1 MDLTLGEASVLHK
14 GQRLHSPVVPSERME
29 TGKRKKERK
38 KEKKN
43 EKIKMTKMKM
53 AFCALPSWRLAVS
66 RGLYM
71 PGKAVSTPGPKAN
84 SNCIIYRRTNLYSCL
99 TYETS
104 NITRDR

>member
-1 MDLTLGEASVLHK
+1 MDLMLGEASVLHE
-14 GQRLHSPVVPSERME
+14 GQRLHSPVVPRERME
-29 TGKRKKERK
+29 KVKRR
-38 KEKKN
+38 KEKKEN

-71 PGKAVSTPGPKAN
+71 PGKAVSTPGRKAN
-84 SNCIIYRRTNLYSCL
+84 SSCIIYRRTNVYSRL

-104 NITRDR
+104 NIKLDR